1 MRSTRNRY
9 RSPSLYLA
17 SAKIILEANDV
28 IFAKVSACL
37 NLNKEHII
45 SAGRGH
51 AMSDANADINRSACL
66 ECLSHAINGDNCWP
80 LHDKPMLGALLVGLI
95 GKART
100 RLDLNLFYSTRGHF
114 TLAHTDASLRTM
126 RWMPADNATSACTKF
141 LCTR

>member
-17 SAKIILEANDV
+17 AAEIILEANNV
-28 IFAKVSACL
+28 IFAKVAACL

-45 SAGRGH
+45 SAGCCH
-51 AMSDANADINRSACL
+51 AMSYADADINRSASL

-80 LHDKPMLGALLVGLI
+80 LHDKPVLGALLVGLI

-100 RLDLNLFYSTRGHF
+100 RLDLNLFYLSKRGGMQHLIATPR
-114 TLAHTDASLRTM
+114 TL
-126 RWMPADNATSACTKF
+126 
-141 LCTR
+141 